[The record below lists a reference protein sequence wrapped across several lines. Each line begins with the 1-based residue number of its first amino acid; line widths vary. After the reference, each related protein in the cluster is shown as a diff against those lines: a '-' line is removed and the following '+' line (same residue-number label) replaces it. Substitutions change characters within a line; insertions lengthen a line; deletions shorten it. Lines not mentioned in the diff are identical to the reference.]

1 MKKLLCAVLISSSI
15 MGPPASAGDLGTY
28 GETFKIIEVD
38 LLKIMA
44 GKLAKMKADGSL
56 DRHNKEMAE
65 RSRRRIENP
74 DPIAGIRT
82 TKEARTWLHDPSI
95 VVQQDIADQNG
106 RVFARRG
113 EKINPLERLPGF
125 DQTMLFIDARDPK
138 QVALAKAYH
147 QKQGAERLRI
157 ILTGGSPT
165 DLMRKWTTVVYYDQ
179 AGIITDQL
187 GIKQV
192 PAYVQKEGT
201 KLRIKEML
209 P

>member
-1 MKKLLCAVLISSSI
+1 MRRFIVAVAFVCLTSSA
-15 MGPPASAGDLGTY
+15 PVNAGDLGTY

-38 LLKIMA
+38 LLKMMSA
-44 GKLAKMKADGSL
+44 KLKKMQADGTI
-56 DRHNKEMAE
+56 DRHNKDMAD
-65 RSRRRIENP
+65 RAKRRIENP
-74 DPIAGIRT
+74 DPIPGIRT

-113 EKINPLERLPGF
+113 DRINPLERLPGF

-147 QKQGAERLRI
+147 MKQGAERLRI

-179 AGIITDQL
+179 AGIITEQL

-201 KLRIKEML
+201 KLRIKEMM